1 MLSAWRIVKAK
12 HAKSAFNGEGARL
25 FGGRW
30 NSVGKTVVYVSEHQS
45 MAALELLVHVRPLIP
60 KQRYLAYLLEWNESL
75 MEKVEIA
82 KLPKNWKKSPAPVTL
97 QAIGDHWLEKG
108 ATPVLAVPSAVLP
121 VERNFLLNPLHPD
134 FSKIRIH
141 HPIPFIFDPRLKG
154 R

>member
-1 MLSAWRIVKAK
+1 MISAWRIVKAK
-12 HAKSAFNGEGARL
+12 HSKSAFDGEGARL

-30 NSVGKTVVYVSEHQS
+30 NSMGKAVVYVSEHQS

-60 KQRYLAYLLEWNESL
+60 KQRYHAYLLEWEESL
-75 MEKVEIA
+75 MEKVEVS
-82 KLPKNWKKSPAPVTL
+82 KLPKNWKTSPPPGAL
-97 QAIGDHWLEKG
+97 QAIGDRWLEKG

-121 VERNFLLNPLHPD
+121 IERNFLLNPLHPS

-141 HPIPFIFDPRLKG
+141 RPVPFIFDPRLKG